1 MSGTTLYLRTMLEQ
15 YEKQLLAARRL
26 ARYRR
31 AARLANGEDEP
42 TIDPDVKRK
51 AVVERVARELYER
64 VIFTGSD
71 NPVVED
77 IRSTLGKAV
86 GGVVRF
92 TYPPGTERMRLVREV
107 PEGNRNVSRPMPQA
121 EQEQA
126 LKKLWD
132 ITVAEVDKSMM

>member
-1 MSGTTLYLRTMLEQ
+1 MSGTTLYLRTMVQQ

-31 AARLANGEDEP
+31 AARLASGEGEP
-42 TIDPDVKRK
+42 AIDPEVKRK
-51 AVVERVARELYER
+51 AMVERVARELYER

-77 IRSTLGKAV
+77 IRSILGKAV
-86 GGVVRF
+86 GATVRF
-92 TYPPGTERMRLVREV
+92 TYPPGAERMRLVREG
-107 PEGNRNVSRPMPQA
+107 PEGSHAVSTQ

-126 LKKLWD
+126 MKKLWD
-132 ITVAEVDKSMM
+132 ITVAQVDKSMV

>member
-1 MSGTTLYLRTMLEQ
+1 MSGTTLHLRMMLQQ

-31 AARLANGEDEP
+31 AARLAAGENEP
-42 TIDPDVKRK
+42 TIDPEVKRK
-51 AVVERVARELYER
+51 AMVERVARELYER

-77 IRSTLGKAV
+77 IRTSLGKAV
-86 GGVVRF
+86 GGAVRF
-92 TYPPGTERMRLVREV
+92 TYPPGAERMRLVREGPAGNNTV
-107 PEGNRNVSRPMPQA
+107 PLL

-126 LKKLWD
+126 MKKLWD
-132 ITVAEVDKSMM
+132 ITVAEVDKSMV

>member
-1 MSGTTLYLRTMLEQ
+1 MSGTTLYLRTMLQQ

-42 TIDPDVKRK
+42 TIDPEVKRK
-51 AVVERVARELYER
+51 AMVERVARELYER
-64 VIFTGSD
+64 LLFTGSD

-77 IRSTLGKAV
+77 IRTTLGRAV
-86 GGVVRF
+86 GGTVRF
-92 TYPPGTERMRLVREV
+92 TYPPGADRMRLVREGAQGSHTAALPL
-107 PEGNRNVSRPMPQA
+107 PEA

-126 LKKLWD
+126 MKKLWD
-132 ITVAEVDKSMM
+132 ITVAEVDKSMI